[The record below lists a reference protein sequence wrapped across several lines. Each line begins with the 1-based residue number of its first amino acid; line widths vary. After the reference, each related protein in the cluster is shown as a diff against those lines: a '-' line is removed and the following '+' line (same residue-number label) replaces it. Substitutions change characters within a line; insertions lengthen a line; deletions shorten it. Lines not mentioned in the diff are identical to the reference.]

1 MQQSLVG
8 VSADDFLNTPGSQDA
23 FVDTVAS
30 SLNVSSEAVTIL
42 GVTESILN
50 ATESEGRLRTRRQLT
65 SVVLLVDY
73 SVLVVMQQMGFQDS
87 SDASSFLTNLIT
99 SVVESG
105 EFGDTLALVSAS
117 LGVTLFVNTTVSGV
131 TVSEVVVKYLSP
143 APTYAPTR
151 RPTISMAPTREPT
164 ETAHSSKSDSSSS
177 LSDGGLI
184 GIIIASCVVG
194 IALIGSL
201 VYYFLSKASTQKNE
215 MAFNKSKDLSPP
227 IEGRLSHGQVIP
239 MGGHDHSS
247 AGVVLGSDGPYQR
260 VAPGDNHL
268 IIMPGSVDAPNQIH
282 PHPSDVVADI
292 REGTSVAL

>member
-1 MQQSLVG
+1 VYT
-8 VSADDFLNTPGSQDA
+8 VS
-23 FVDTVAS
+23 S
-30 SLNVSSEAVTIL
+30 SLNVTSEAVTIL
-42 GVTESILN
+42 NVTESILN
-50 ATESEGRLRTRRQLT
+50 VPESEGRLRTRRQLT

-105 EFGDTLALVSAS
+105 EFGDRLASVSSS
-117 LGVTLFVNTTVSGV
+117 LGVTVFVNTTVSGV

-164 ETAHSSKSDSSSS
+164 KTAHSSKSDSSSS

-215 MAFNKSKDLSPP
+215 MAFNKNKDLSPP
-227 IEGRLSHGQVIP
+227 IEGRPSHEQVMIS
-239 MGGHDHSS
+239 MGEDDHSS

-260 VAPGDNHL
+260 VALGDNHL
-268 IIMPGSVDAPNQIH
+268 VIMPGSVDAPNEIH

-292 REGTSVAL
+292 REGDSVTL

>member
-1 MQQSLVG
+1 
-8 VSADDFLNTPGSQDA
+8 
-23 FVDTVAS
+23 
-30 SLNVSSEAVTIL
+30 
-42 GVTESILN
+42 
-50 ATESEGRLRTRRQLT
+50 
-65 SVVLLVDY
+65 VVLLVDY

-215 MAFNKSKDLSPP
+215 MAFNKNKDLSPP
-227 IEGRLSHGQVIP
+227 IEGRPSHEQVMIS
-239 MGGHDHSS
+239 MGEDDHSS

-260 VAPGDNHL
+260 VALGDNHL
-268 IIMPGSVDAPNQIH
+268 VIMPGSVDAPNEIH

-292 REGTSVAL
+292 REGDSVTLWVIICFSDDNNNNKD